1 MTRNRQCRVLIVED
15 RPETYELYSELLA
28 SAGYA
33 VMGTDNG
40 SEAYEQAVAEHPD
53 LIVMDHDL
61 PGGDGCDAAELI
73 HGDPRTHDIPIL
85 MISGRA
91 TPEHLERARR
101 IGCKSMLLR
110 PREASELIDEVRRL
124 VPESAPIVLVV
135 EDDDHIRDALCEV
148 LADHGFSVQTAAN
161 GCEAIDVLRGASE
174 RPQLILLD
182 LMMPVMDGW
191 AFRTA
196 QLADPTLA
204 QIPVVILSA
213 VHNLRRQ
220 GKALRAADV
229 LTKPIDVP
237 RLLDAVER
245 HV

>member
-15 RPETYELYSELLA
+15 RAETYELYSELLA

-40 SEAYEQAVAEHPD
+40 AEAFEQAVAAHPD

-61 PGGDGCDAAELI
+61 PGIDGCDAAELI
-73 HGDPRTHDIPIL
+73 HGDPRTRDIPIL

-91 TPEHLERARR
+91 TPEHLERARA

-110 PREASELIDEVRRL
+110 PRDATELIDEVRRL
-124 VPESAPIVLVV
+124 VPDSAPVVLVV
-135 EDDDHIRDALCEV
+135 EDDDHIRDAIAEILSE
-148 LADHGFSVQTAAN
+148 HGFSVQTAAN
-161 GCEAIDVLRGASE
+161 GCEAIDVLRGANE

-196 QLADPTLA
+196 QLADPSLSS
-204 QIPVVILSA
+204 IPVVILSA
-213 VHNLRRQ
+213 VRDLRRH
-220 GKALRAADV
+220 GGALRAADV
-229 LTKPIDVP
+229 LPKPLDVP